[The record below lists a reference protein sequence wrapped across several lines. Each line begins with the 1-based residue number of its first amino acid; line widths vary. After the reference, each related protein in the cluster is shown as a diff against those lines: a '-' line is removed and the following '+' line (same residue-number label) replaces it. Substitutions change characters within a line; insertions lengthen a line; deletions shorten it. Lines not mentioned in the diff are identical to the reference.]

1 MNAIGYLKIS
11 DLYLLKDLII
21 INATMSEM
29 HVIENEGIEEKI
41 KVSCLTPTKIVYH
54 LKNAVISPSR
64 VQERQGEINRIK
76 IMEFLFRMK

>member
-29 HVIENEGIEEKI
+29 HVIENEAIEEKI
-41 KVSCLTPTKIVYH
+41 KVSCLTPTKNCLSFKECCYFSFSSTR
-54 LKNAVISPSR
+54 KA
-64 VQERQGEINRIK
+64 G
-76 IMEFLFRMK
+76 